1 MESQEKLKAR
11 PLKPVTLSQPIVN
24 AKETLLAEIKG
35 ATLVNT
41 QILRKWN
48 TLIADIE
55 KVLSLEDQTSH
66 GIPFSQSLISSVLW
80 RLREVKKLQKGSLK
94 LAELFHEVKG
104 KKPSP

>member
-41 QILRKWN
+41 QILRK
-48 TLIADIE
+48 
-55 KVLSLEDQTSH
+55 
-66 GIPFSQSLISSVLW
+66 
-80 RLREVKKLQKGSLK
+80 
-94 LAELFHEVKG
+94 
-104 KKPSP
+104 